1 MTPHGTADM
10 TADENETPVIDAEA
24 PAEEAAPPEPVAAE
38 PEAVEAPPEP
48 EPEPPPTPK
57 PAKKAKAEPRTAD
70 PQPEPAV
77 AGAPEASQKKWY
89 VVKVTSGR
97 EDSIR
102 GNLER
107 RVKLDSLEPYVGRIV
122 VPVEKVTEVRDG
134 KRRIKKVK
142 KFPGYLFCEVEFNEH
157 VLYLFRE
164 TSGVGDFVGGS
175 LTKLPQPMSDREVQ
189 RMLADQEELAGDGKA
204 GGAKAE
210 EETTAKGRIKLDYDV
225 GDTVKVRE
233 GMFANMDGP
242 VKEIADRDSQSP
254 KVKVVLT
261 IWGRPVEVDLDYWQ
275 VDRV

>member
-1 MTPHGTADM
+1 MD
-10 TADENETPVIDAEA
+10 DEVNDETTTGEA
-24 PAEEAAPPEPVAAE
+24 PETDLAETATAVADPVVTDESVEPSTDAPVAA
-38 PEAVEAPPEP
+38 A
-48 EPEPPPTPK
+48 
-57 PAKKAKAEPRTAD
+57 AD
-70 PQPEPAV
+70 AQSP
-77 AGAPEASQKKWY
+77 KKWY
-89 VVKVTSGR
+89 VVKVQSGR

-102 GNLER
+102 GALER
-107 RVKLDSLEPYVGRIV
+107 RIKLENLEPYVGRIV

-189 RMLADQEELAGDGKA
+189 RMLSDQEELSEDGKT
-204 GGAKAE
+204 AKKETE
-210 EETTAKGRIKLDYDV
+210 EVVGKGRIKLDYDT

-233 GMFANMDGP
+233 GMFANMEGP

>member
-1 MTPHGTADM
+1 MNEEVTEEPIAP
-10 TADENETPVIDAEA
+10 DEPESPPVELGSAPAEPSEPTESNETPSETPAPT
-24 PAEEAAPPEPVAAE
+24 PAEPLN
-38 PEAVEAPPEP
+38 
-48 EPEPPPTPK
+48 
-57 PAKKAKAEPRTAD
+57 
-70 PQPEPAV
+70 
-77 AGAPEASQKKWY
+77 QKKWF
-89 VVKVTSGR
+89 VVKVQSGR

-102 GNLER
+102 GALER
-107 RVKLDSLEPYVGRIV
+107 RVKLENLEPFVGRIV

-189 RMLADQEELAGDGKA
+189 RMLSDQEELAEDGKSV
-204 GGAKAE
+204 KKETE
-210 EETTAKGRIKLDYDV
+210 EIVGKGRIKLDYDV
-225 GDTVKVRE
+225 TDTVKVRE
-233 GMFANMDGP
+233 GMFANMEGP

>member
-1 MTPHGTADM
+1 MSMSDAEPTTEATEPEA
-10 TADENETPVIDAEA
+10 AAPALAEA
-24 PAEEAAPPEPVAAE
+24 PAEPTAPDAMDLEATAPATAAAVAE
-38 PEAVEAPPEP
+38 P
-48 EPEPPPTPK
+48 PT
-57 PAKKAKAEPRTAD
+57 
-70 PQPEPAV
+70 
-77 AGAPEASQKKWY
+77 SQRKWY
-89 VVKVTSGR
+89 VVKVQSGR

-107 RVKLDSLEPYVGRIV
+107 RIKLENLEPFVGRIV
-122 VPVEKVTEVRDG
+122 VPVEKITEVRDG

-164 TSGVGDFVGGS
+164 TSGVGDFVGG
-175 LTKLPQPMSDREVQ
+175 TGTGPNKLPQPMTDREVQ
-189 RMLADQEELAGDGKA
+189 RMLADQDEVTGGEGAGKKADEEAAA
-204 GGAKAE
+204 GG
-210 EETTAKGRIKLDYDV
+210 GGPRVKLDYDV

-233 GMFANMDGP
+233 GMFANMEGP
-242 VKEIADRDSQSP
+242 VKDIADRDSQSP

>member
-1 MTPHGTADM
+1 MSD
-10 TADENETPVIDAEA
+10 DEATILTEEP
-24 PAEEAAPPEPVAAE
+24 EAAPTLPAGEPDAPALVLPDEPPPEVAVAAE
-38 PEAVEAPPEP
+38 PPGP
-48 EPEPPPTPK
+48 
-57 PAKKAKAEPRTAD
+57 
-70 PQPEPAV
+70 
-77 AGAPEASQKKWY
+77 SKKWY
-89 VVKVTSGR
+89 VVKVQSGR

-107 RVKLDSLEPYVGRIV
+107 RIKLENLEPYIGRIV
-122 VPVEKVTEVRDG
+122 VPVEKITEVRDG

-175 LTKLPQPMSDREVQ
+175 LTKVPQPMTDREVQ
-189 RMLADQEELAGDGKA
+189 RMLADQDELTPDGKPVK
-204 GGAKAE
+204 KADDE
-210 EETTAKGRIKLDYDV
+210 EVASTKGRIKLDYDL
-225 GDTVKVRE
+225 GDAVKVRE
-233 GMFANMDGP
+233 GMFANMEGP
-242 VKEIADRDSQSP
+242 VKDIADRDSQSP

>member
-1 MTPHGTADM
+1 MSDEETTPP
-10 TADENETPVIDAEA
+10 TP
-24 PAEEAAPPEPVAAE
+24 E
-38 PEAVEAPPEP
+38 PEAPPAAAESAAPAAAET
-48 EPEPPPTPK
+48 ETDAAADAGATATAVAEPP
-57 PAKKAKAEPRTAD
+57 AH
-70 PQPEPAV
+70 
-77 AGAPEASQKKWY
+77 SKKWY
-89 VVKVTSGR
+89 VVKVQSGR

-107 RVKLDSLEPYVGRIV
+107 RIKLENLEPYVGRIV
-122 VPVEKVTEVRDG
+122 VPVEKITEVRDG

-175 LTKLPQPMSDREVQ
+175 LTKIPQPMTEREVQ
-189 RMLADQEELAGDGKA
+189 RMLADQDELGPDGKPTDK
-204 GGAKAE
+204 KAE
-210 EETTAKGRIKLDYDV
+210 EEAGGKVGTRIKLDYDV

-233 GMFANMDGP
+233 GMFANMEGP
-242 VKEIADRDSQSP
+242 VKDIADRDSQTP

>member
-1 MTPHGTADM
+1 MSD
-10 TADENETPVIDAEA
+10 
-24 PAEEAAPPEPVAAE
+24 EEATTATHEPTPAPPGE
-38 PEAVEAPPEP
+38 PEAAAASATAVAD
-48 EPEPPPTPK
+48 EPPPTAP
-57 PAKKAKAEPRTAD
+57 PVATAGGD
-70 PQPEPAV
+70 GEPA
-77 AGAPEASQKKWY
+77 PHQKKWY
-89 VVKVTSGR
+89 VVKVQSGR
-97 EDSIR
+97 EDSIK

-107 RVKLDSLEPYVGRIV
+107 RIKLENLEPFVGRIV

-164 TSGVGDFVGGS
+164 TSGVGDFVGG
-175 LTKLPQPMSDREVQ
+175 TGTGPNKLPQPMSDREVQ
-189 RMLADQEELAGDGKA
+189 RMLADQEEVAGTEAAGKKA
-204 GGAKAE
+204 GE
-210 EETTAKGRIKLDYDV
+210 EPEVKGRIKLDYDV

-233 GMFANMDGP
+233 GMFANMEGP
-242 VKEIADRDSQSP
+242 VKDIADRDSQTP

>member
-1 MTPHGTADM
+1 MNEEPELNPTS
-10 TADENETPVIDAEA
+10 DESAPSPEGESAPAPVDAEVPVAEPA
-24 PAEEAAPPEPVAAE
+24 PETTEPAAAAPVAAG
-38 PEAVEAPPEP
+38 P
-48 EPEPPPTPK
+48 
-57 PAKKAKAEPRTAD
+57 
-70 PQPEPAV
+70 
-77 AGAPEASQKKWY
+77 SKKWY
-89 VVKVTSGR
+89 VVKVQSGR

-107 RVKLDSLEPYVGRIV
+107 RIKLENLEQYVGRVV
-122 VPVEKVTEVRDG
+122 VPVEKITEVRDG

-175 LTKLPQPMSDREVQ
+175 LTKVPQPMTDREVQ
-189 RMLADQEELAGDGKA
+189 RMLADQDELAPDGKPIKKDEDDLPT
-204 GGAKAE
+204 G
-210 EETTAKGRIKLDYDV
+210 KGTRIKLDYDI
-225 GDTVKVRE
+225 GDAVKVRE
-233 GMFANMDGP
+233 GMFANMEGP
-242 VKEIADRDSQSP
+242 VKEIADRDSQAP

>member
-1 MTPHGTADM
+1 MS
-10 TADENETPVIDAEA
+10 
-24 PAEEAAPPEPVAAE
+24 EEATLVAPEETTAPVPTE
-38 PEAVEAPPEP
+38 PEAAVGEVPPQEP
-48 EPEPPPTPK
+48 
-57 PAKKAKAEPRTAD
+57 
-70 PQPEPAV
+70 
-77 AGAPEASQKKWY
+77 AGAPTEPTTAKKWY
-89 VVKVTSGR
+89 VVKVQSGR
-97 EDSIR
+97 EDSIK

-107 RVKLDSLEPYVGRIV
+107 RIKVENLEQYIGRIV
-122 VPVEKVTEVRDG
+122 VPVEKITEVRDG

-164 TSGVGDFVGGS
+164 TSGIGDFVGGS
-175 LTKLPQPMSDREVQ
+175 LHRIPQPMTDREVQ
-189 RMLADQEELAGDGKA
+189 RMLSDQEEGDTEKGKP
-204 GGAKAE
+204 KAE
-210 EETTAKGRIKLDYDV
+210 DDTAAKGRIKLDYEV

-233 GMFANMDGP
+233 GMFANMEGP

>member
-1 MTPHGTADM
+1 MSEDEPIPPTTEPEVPAVPGEPEVLTPESAAATA
-10 TADENETPVIDAEA
+10 VAEM
-24 PAEEAAPPEPVAAE
+24 PPEH
-38 PEAVEAPPEP
+38 
-48 EPEPPPTPK
+48 
-57 PAKKAKAEPRTAD
+57 
-70 PQPEPAV
+70 
-77 AGAPEASQKKWY
+77 QKKWY
-89 VVKVTSGR
+89 VVKVQSGR

-102 GNLER
+102 GALER
-107 RVKLDSLEPYVGRIV
+107 RIKLENLEPFVGRIV
-122 VPVEKVTEVRDG
+122 VPVEKITEVRDG

-189 RMLADQEELAGDGKA
+189 RMLADQEELTEGDKKDA
-204 GGAKAE
+204 SAA
-210 EETTAKGRIKLDYDV
+210 EETTKGRIKLDYEV
-225 GDTVKVRE
+225 GDAVKVRE
-233 GMFANMDGP
+233 GMFANMEGP

>member
-1 MTPHGTADM
+1 MNDDEATTTPEPTPTPPG
-10 TADENETPVIDAEA
+10 EPETPA
-24 PAEEAAPPEPVAAE
+24 AAPPEPDAAALADESAGTATAVAE
-38 PEAVEAPPEP
+38 P
-48 EPEPPPTPK
+48 
-57 PAKKAKAEPRTAD
+57 PAH
-70 PQPEPAV
+70 
-77 AGAPEASQKKWY
+77 QKKWY
-89 VVKVTSGR
+89 VVKVQSGR
-97 EDSIR
+97 EDSIK

-107 RVKLDSLEPYVGRIV
+107 RIKLENLEPFVGRIV

-164 TSGVGDFVGGS
+164 TSGVGDFVGG
-175 LTKLPQPMSDREVQ
+175 TGTGPNKLPQPMSDREVQ
-189 RMLADQEELAGDGKA
+189 RMLADQDEVAGTEAAGKKA
-204 GGAKAE
+204 AE
-210 EETTAKGRIKLDYDV
+210 EETARGRIKLDYDV

-233 GMFANMDGP
+233 GMFANMEGP
-242 VKEIADRDSQSP
+242 VKDIADRDSQTP

>member
-1 MTPHGTADM
+1 MS
-10 TADENETPVIDAEA
+10 DENETPTDAVATDAPEAAEA
-24 PAEEAAPPEPVAAE
+24 PTATAVAEPPVDAPAPAAETPAAP
-38 PEAVEAPPEP
+38 
-48 EPEPPPTPK
+48 
-57 PAKKAKAEPRTAD
+57 
-70 PQPEPAV
+70 
-77 AGAPEASQKKWY
+77 ASTKKWY
-89 VVKVTSGR
+89 VVKVQSGR

-102 GNLER
+102 QNLER
-107 RVKLDSLEPYVGRIV
+107 RVKLQNLEPYVGRIV
-122 VPVEKVTEVRDG
+122 VPVEKITEVRDG

-164 TSGVGDFVGGS
+164 TSGIGDFVGGS
-175 LTKLPQPMSDREVQ
+175 LTKPPLPMSDREVQ
-189 RMLADQEELAGDGKA
+189 RMLADQDELL
-204 GGAKAE
+204 GAEGAADKKKAE
-210 EETTAKGRIKLDYDV
+210 EEAIGKGRIKLDYEV

-233 GMFANMDGP
+233 GMFANMEGP

>member
-1 MTPHGTADM
+1 MDEAMSDEHDETEATA
-10 TADENETPVIDAEA
+10 TLDAEA
-24 PAEEAAPPEPVAAE
+24 PVAALE
-38 PEAVEAPPEP
+38 MPAVEAPL
-48 EPEPPPTPK
+48 EPPPT
-57 PAKKAKAEPRTAD
+57 
-70 PQPEPAV
+70 EPAV
-77 AGAPEASQKKWY
+77 AAAVADQPTGKRWY
-89 VVKVTSGR
+89 VVKVQSGR

-102 GNLER
+102 GALER
-107 RVKLDSLEPYVGRIV
+107 RIKLENLEAYIGRIV

-175 LTKLPQPMSDREVQ
+175 LTRLPQPMTDREVQ
-189 RMLADQEELAGDGKA
+189 RMLSDQDELGPDGKPTDK
-204 GGAKAE
+204 KAE
-210 EETTAKGRIKLDYDV
+210 EEVPGGKGRIKLDYDV
-225 GDTVKVRE
+225 GDAVKVRE
-233 GMFANMDGP
+233 GMFANMEGP
-242 VKEIADRDSQSP
+242 VKDIADRDSQTP